1 VGYSLWGH
9 KESDMPEATEHACM
23 HVYNACTD
31 LYVVLCGCVC
41 VCGSMCGLV
50 LVCVCVCESMC
61 GLVCVCLCVRIY
73 VWFFLCEHVHVSV
86 CLHLCLRAS
95 LCMSVHLC
103 VSTGVTWTLIPCSP
117 ACGGEQVL
125 GVGPSADPTT
135 SPLFLWVHL
144 APLEAGL
151 HPWSLCIHK
160 THWHESGLP
169 QGQGCKP
176 ICGLCGPRKMQAR

>member
-1 VGYSLWGH
+1 MWS
-9 KESDMPEATEHACM
+9 C
-23 HVYNACTD
+23 
-31 LYVVLCGCVC
+31 
-41 VCGSMCGLV
+41 
-50 LVCVCVCESMC
+50 
-61 GLVCVCLCVRIY
+61 VCVCLCVWIY
-73 VWFFLCEHVHVSV
+73 VWSCVCVSVCVDLCVVLCVCVCVCRSMCGFFVCEHVHVSV
-86 CLHLCLRAS
+86 CLHLCLCAS

-103 VSTGVTWTLIPCSP
+103 VSTGVTQTLIPCSP

-125 GVGPSADPTT
+125 GVGPSTDPTT

-176 ICGLCGPRKMQAR
+176 ICGFCGPRKMQAR